1 MTIQL
6 GDDPISSLLSL
17 AQGNPGAATV
27 LGKLLQDG
35 PQGYMDI
42 LHLDDMGMKGPQIWV
57 AWKDYC
63 KQDLEAFRKAIRA
76 RDPDYQPSR
85 RRAAVSGPRRSSYRA
100 WSLRSLS

>member
-76 RDPDYQPSR
+76 RDPEMVATVNRECPDQ
-85 RRAAVSGPRRSSYRA
+85 RAVCHGASFE
-100 WSLRSLS
+100 